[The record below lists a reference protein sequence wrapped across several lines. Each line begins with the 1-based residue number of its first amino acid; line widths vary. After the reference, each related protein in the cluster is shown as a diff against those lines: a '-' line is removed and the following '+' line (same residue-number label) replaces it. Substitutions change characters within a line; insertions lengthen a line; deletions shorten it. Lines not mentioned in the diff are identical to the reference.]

1 MDGQRDRRGWGG
13 GVEER
18 NQKEESTWAA
28 DTGKLLH
35 ARNLD
40 YRPGPLLFLLGVR
53 GTVPEQTAIR
63 LVLPNIPTRIYPVT
77 WMLCEHL

>member
-53 GTVPEQTAIR
+53 GTVPEQTAIK
-63 LVLPNIPTRIYPVT
+63 TGSTKYSHT
-77 WMLCEHL
+77 HLSCNMDAM